1 MIDPYIERIIN
12 LFTPAEWKA
21 LVWLMVCTIAATH
34 TIKLLW
40 RLLPIKGGTHWNVQL
55 AAVVSGFSMS
65 YFIWPEQ
72 SVPWFVVGVMAGP
85 ASSLTFLF
93 AFALLKRY
101 APSFAAAINADRRKQ
116 FTDSACNADGYARR
130 DTDKENR

>member
-21 LVWLMVCTIAATH
+21 LVWLMICTIAATH

-40 RLLPIKGGTHWNVQL
+40 RLLPIKGRPHWNVQL
-55 AAVVSGFSMS
+55 AAMVSGFALS

-72 SVPWFVVGVMAGP
+72 SVPWFVAGVMAGP
-85 ASSLTFLF
+85 ASSLTFLL
-93 AFALLKRY
+93 AFSFLKRY
-101 APSFAAAINADRRKQ
+101 APSVAAAINADRRKQ
-116 FTDSACNADGYARR
+116 FSDPASNPDGYVRR
-130 DTDKENR
+130 STDKETQ